1 MAMVKPIALNVN
13 AFDANYDNEF
23 SFIVEGGDQVV
34 KNKITI
40 RLQSDNSVV
49 YTNTKET
56 FQLKQTVPAGTL
68 TNGVYYNVY
77 FNTYN
82 ANNDESENSNVVP
95 FYCYTT
101 PSLEFSNIPTGD
113 IINSATYDF
122 QVDYSQLEGELLSN
136 VVINLYDSGNVLVKS
151 SGNLYPNE
159 ENEYHFVF
167 TEFINDSN
175 YIIKAT
181 ATTVNGTIVN
191 AEDVILSIHYVNP
204 ILYSNLLVTNNCT
217 KGYNELS
224 SNVVICDGETNQDP
238 IKYLHIIDP
247 VSGNQLDYIDL
258 ANPQTVLAQNP
269 SVNYVYGKWE
279 TKTDKVWWKQGY
291 GVPTDFVF
299 TTRLNPVRLDN
310 ALIVLSNKDLFTD
323 GYNDSFVYT
332 IKLKREIPYG
342 ESLVKDFL
350 ELEGIYTSALGIK
363 QQKVYQI
370 SNYVDPLNHLSD
382 IVICFK
388 KVGNTYTLTLDVQK
402 RTANVFKWGESNV
415 KFNAFTDLEW
425 EDIPNTRGINHV
437 LVAEDVSE
445 YFELGFTMLTEGI
458 YDFVDI
464 TKDTTKPIQTECP
477 SWDFE
482 TRLNCDFNDN
492 IRGGN
497 IDILLEQLD
506 YVKIKKAEKD
516 SYDWVTIFEKKIE
529 TADDLR
535 FMIEDYIMPSN
546 TTIKYAIVPILNG
559 NIEGDYFINETDVK
573 WSGVFIANNKH
584 RFKLYSGVTYGT
596 SVSNKEKGL
605 LQPISG
611 KYPIIIQ
618 NGDDS
623 YISGTVQGT
632 LLGYNYE
639 DTRVIDRAD
648 VVKQA
653 NDFTEMLNSGD
664 AFCIT
669 DWNGNVYIAR
679 CNGKPN
685 ISYVGNYGNG
695 IVNISFTFV
704 EQGKWNNKTDL
715 YNNEF
720 IDTID

>member
-49 YTNTKET
+49 YTHTEET
-56 FQLKQTVPAGTL
+56 FRLSQTVPAGTL

-82 ANNDESENSNVVP
+82 ANNTMSANSNVIS

-101 PSLEFSNIPTGD
+101 PSVIFSNVSTGD

-122 QVDYSQLEGELLSN
+122 QVDYSQAEGELLDSI
-136 VVINLYDSGNVLVKS
+136 VINLYDSGRNLVKS
-151 SGNLYPNE
+151 SGTIYANE

-167 TEFINDSN
+167 TEFINDNN
-175 YIIKAT
+175 YIINAT
-181 ATTVNGTIVN
+181 AITVNGTTVTTSDI
-191 AEDVILSIHYVNP
+191 ALSVHYIDPV
-204 ILYSNLLVTNNCT
+204 LYSYLTIANNCN

-224 SNVVICDGETNQDP
+224 SNVVVVDGETNQDP
-238 IKYLHIIDP
+238 IKYLHIIDS
-247 VSGNQLDYIDL
+247 VSGDQLDYLDL
-258 ANPQTVLAQNP
+258 ANPQTVLVQNP
-269 SVNYVYGKWE
+269 NANYVYGKWE
-279 TKTDKVWWKQGY
+279 TETDKVWWKQGFSI
-291 GVPTDFVF
+291 PSDFTF
-299 TTRLNPVRLDN
+299 TARLNPVRLDTN
-310 ALIVLSNKDLFTD
+310 LIVLSNKNLFTD

-350 ELEGIYTSALGIK
+350 ELEGFYTSPLGLK

-388 KVGNTYTLTLDVQK
+388 KVGNTYTLILDVQK

-415 KFNAFTDLEW
+415 KFNAFTDLELLGA
-425 EDIPNTRGINHV
+425 PNIQGIHHV
-437 LVAEDVSE
+437 LINDDVSQ
-445 YFELGFTMLTEGI
+445 YFSLGFTMLTEGI

-464 TKDTTKPIQTECP
+464 SKDTSKPIQVDCP
-477 SWDFE
+477 SWDFN

-492 IRGGN
+492 IMGGN
-497 IDILLEQLD
+497 ISVVLDQLD
-506 YVKIKKAEKD
+506 SIKVKRRK
-516 SYDWVTIFEKKIE
+516 STTYTWTTIFEKEIVDE
-529 TADDLR
+529 DSLR
-535 FMIEDYIMPSN
+535 FMFDDYIMPSG
-546 TTIKYAIVPILNG
+546 TTIEYAIVPILNG
-559 NIEGDYFINETDVK
+559 NIEGDYSITEVDIK
-573 WSGVFIANNKH
+573 WNGVFIANKNY

-596 SVSNKEKGL
+596 SVYNKEKGL
-605 LQPISG
+605 LQPIGS

-623 YISGTVQGT
+623 YFSGTIQGT

-639 DTRVIDRAD
+639 DTKIIDRDD
-648 VVKQA
+648 VVRQV
-653 NDFTEMLNSGD
+653 NDFVNMLNSGE

-669 DWNGNVYIAR
+669 DWNGNIYIAR
-679 CNGKPN
+679 CNSKPN
-685 ISYVGNYGNG
+685 VSYVGNYGNG
-695 IVNISFTFV
+695 IANISFTFV
-704 EQGKWNNKTDL
+704 EQGKWDNELDL
-715 YNNEF
+715 YNNDF
-720 IDTID
+720 IDIIN